1 MTMEEIRQ
9 LTTEKDWLE
18 VFPLMKQLRPYL
30 EEKEYIEILHEMVT
44 EKFEMYAFY
53 RDNQAVAITG
63 IGWRTNLYYKRHI
76 FVYDLVTDTNERS
89 KGYGEKLLAFVETLA
104 KEGNA
109 DCIALES
116 ALHRLDAH
124 RFYEEKFH
132 FDKFCYSFKK
142 SMK

>member
-53 RDNQAVAITG
+53 GDNQAVAITG
-63 IGWRTNLYYKRHI
+63 ISWRTNLYYKRHI